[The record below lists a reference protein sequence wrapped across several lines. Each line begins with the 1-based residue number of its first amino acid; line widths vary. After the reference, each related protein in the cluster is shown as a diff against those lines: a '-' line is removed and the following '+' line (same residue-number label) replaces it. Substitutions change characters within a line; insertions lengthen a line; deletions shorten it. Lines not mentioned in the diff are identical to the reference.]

1 MNENLYKACGFF
13 IEAMRLFEV
22 SFIQSVCGSKKWDEE
37 YFDRLKGAQ
46 QVAWRNREQMLDP
59 GTNRMVLIDF
69 DNLKAFVLGFKKEL
83 VDKGV
88 LNPAD
93 ASSMATWVEELH
105 QTRNRLSHHNPIDDD
120 EVSNAFYRMKKIAE
134 LLKMTE
140 LVAELDKIKGAK
152 AAPVLTAVPAA
163 AAPQPI
169 VPPTVDIDTVADE
182 APIPAWFNTVT
193 PHYDIRNGSLD
204 ESVFAANLNEVALGT
219 GQEVYVNPTMF
230 FEKTYITV
238 GLRDIANRVI
248 TALNGE
254 DTENRVISL
263 QTGFGGGK
271 THSLI
276 SLYHIAKAGKDMLS
290 SSYAA
295 HILNSGV
302 TPKYDNAKVAVFT
315 NNTTDVAQGHI
326 LEDGTRISTL
336 WGELAYQLCGMEG
349 YRMLKDN
356 DEKKIAPTADL
367 FKKLLRECSPALLLI
382 DELADYCTKAAAVK
396 VGASTLSD
404 QTIAFMQALT
414 EAVSSVPKVVLITT
428 LPASDTEVA
437 GSAVGTKI
445 LSALEARV
453 VRVGTSIKPVGD
465 DEIFE
470 VIRRRLFE
478 SIGDP
483 IAIETV
489 VQRYRKYY
497 NKRGSELP
505 QFVNNGTYPD
515 LIRKSYP
522 FHPEVINMFHHR
534 WAQDSRFQRTRGV
547 LRLLASIVKDLWDNR
562 STLTGSNGLIH
573 TSDINLGHLQ
583 TLSSSITSLKG
594 VHWDTVISADVT
606 GTSSNSYRVDNADV
620 TSDLYKY
627 KITQGVAT
635 TVLLASIGG
644 MRNGGL
650 TMKELKLCMLR
661 PASFNHSYIDNAVGK
676 LEQVA
681 HYLYSS
687 SIQEKKLWFEARPN
701 VNILLNQAKADVRK
715 PAIDTEIN
723 NRLSS
728 AASHLSN
735 FSKILINPTP
745 ELQEIKNL
753 TLAIL
758 STDFATTAQLSNGAL
773 NRIKSISTLKGTS
786 PRVYRNTLVFLLCT
800 DHGLTILT
808 DKVKDYLACRTIL
821 ESSGTSLDPDQ
832 RTDLQTRSTANSK
845 EIETALVNAY
855 TCAVK
860 YSAHDGATV
869 CNIHPSAST
878 FSSYLADDV
887 FNALVDEEWI
897 LKVIGRGPLSD
908 AGLYPT
914 ADKPVKV
921 KEIYEAFLR
930 YDDKPKITGPHA
942 VEDCVAKYCKEGG
955 FNVAYGQ
962 PGAWTDIKVK
972 EHVFVN
978 VEEDDVWIVDKNTV
992 MPKPEKPEGPA
1003 APGPATP
1010 GPEVPGPDV
1019 PPAVKT
1025 FKRITVSGSVAVDQW
1040 NDLYSSFVQT
1050 LRDNGLRVEVKF
1062 TATSNN
1068 ALPLTENSQIYKS
1081 VKESASQLG
1090 LNLTEEE

>member
-1 MNENLYKACGFF
+1 MNEKLYKAFGVF
-13 IEAMRLFEV
+13 IEAMRLFGV
-22 SFIQSVCGSKKWDEE
+22 SFIQSICDSKKWEE
-37 YFDRLKGAQ
+37 EFFERLKGAQ
-46 QVAWRNREQMLDP
+46 QVAWRNREQMLDD
-59 GTNRMVLIDF
+59 GTNRMVLVDF
-69 DNLKAFVLGFKKEL
+69 DNLKALFLGFKKEL
-83 VDKGV
+83 IDERILSPSDV
-88 LNPAD
+88 
-93 ASSMATWVEELH
+93 SSIATWVEELH
-105 QTRNRLSHHNPIDDD
+105 QTRNRLSHHNPIDED
-120 EVSNAFYRMKKIAE
+120 EMVNAFYRMKKIAE
-134 LLKMTE
+134 SLNMTE
-140 LVAELDKIKGAK
+140 LVAELDKIKGSNNQVVNPA
-152 AAPVLTAVPAA
+152 PAA
-163 AAPQPI
+163 SAPERI
-169 VPPTVDIDTVADE
+169 APPTVDIDTLSDE
-182 APIPAWFNTVT
+182 APIPAWFNTVI

-219 GQEVYVNPTMF
+219 GQEVYANPTMF

-248 TALNGE
+248 SALNGE

-276 SLYHIAKAGKDMLS
+276 SLYHIAKAGRTMMS
-290 SSYAA
+290 SSYAS

-302 TPKYDNAKVAVFT
+302 YPKYDNARVAVFT
-315 NNTTDVAQGHI
+315 NNTTDVAQGHVMD
-326 LEDGTRISTL
+326 DGTHISTI
-336 WGELAYQLCGMEG
+336 WGELAYQLCGIEG
-349 YRMLKDN
+349 YNILRDN

-367 FKKLLRECSPALLLI
+367 FKKLLKDSSPALILI

-396 VGASTLSD
+396 VGASNLSD

-437 GSAVGTKI
+437 GSQEGTKI

-562 STLTGSNGLIH
+562 STLSGSHGLIH

-583 TLSSSITSLKG
+583 TLTSNITSLKG
-594 VHWDTVISADVT
+594 AHWDSVISADVT

-620 TSDLYKY
+620 SSDLYKY
-627 KITQGVAT
+627 RITQGVAT

-681 HYLYSS
+681 HFLYSS
-687 SIQEKKLWFEARPN
+687 NIQEKKLWFEARPN
-701 VNILLNQAKADVRK
+701 VNILLNQAKADIRK
-715 PAIDTEIN
+715 PAIDAEIN
-723 NRLSS
+723 NRLLL

-735 FSKILINPTP
+735 FSKILVNPTP
-745 ELQEIKNL
+745 DLQEIKSL
-753 TLAIL
+753 TLVVL
-758 STDFATTAQLSNGAL
+758 STDCSTTAQLGTGAL
-773 NRIKSISTLKGTS
+773 NKIKSISTLKGTN
-786 PRVYRNTLVFLLCT
+786 PRIYRNTLIFLLCT

-808 DKVKDYLACRTIL
+808 DKVKDFLSCKTIL
-821 ESSGTSLDPDQ
+821 ESSGTSLDADQ
-832 RTDLQTRSTANSK
+832 RTDLQTRMSTTSK
-845 EIETALVNAY
+845 EVETALINAY

-860 YSAHDGATV
+860 YSARDGATV
-869 CNIHPSAST
+869 CNVHPTST
-878 FSSYLADDV
+878 NFGSYLAEDV

-897 LKVIGRGPLSD
+897 LKVIGRSPLSD

-914 ADKPVKV
+914 TEKPVKV
-921 KEIYEAFLR
+921 KDIYEAFLR
-930 YDDKPKITGPHA
+930 YDDKPKIIGPHA

-962 PGAWTDIKVK
+962 PGEWTDIKVK
-972 EHVFVN
+972 EHVFVQAD
-978 VEEDDVWIVDKNTV
+978 EDDVWIVDKNTM
-992 MPKPEKPEGPA
+992 MPKPEIPDV
-1003 APGPATP
+1003 PATP
-1010 GPEVPGPDV
+1010 GSEVSNTDATCPTVAPS
-1019 PPAVKT
+1019 VKS
-1025 FKRITVSGSVAVDQW
+1025 FKRIVVSGPVAVDQW

-1050 LRDNGLRVEVKF
+1050 LRDNGLRIEVKF

-1068 ALPLTENSQIYKS
+1068 ALPLTENSQIFKS

-1090 LNLTEEE
+1090 LNITEEE

>member
-37 YFDRLKGAQ
+37 FYDRLKGAQ

-59 GTNRMVLIDF
+59 GTNRIVLIDF

-83 VDKGV
+83 VDGNI
-88 LNPAD
+88 LNSSD

-105 QTRNRLSHHNPIDDD
+105 QTRNRLSHHNPIDEE
-120 EVSNAFYRMKKIAE
+120 EVANAFYRMKKIAE

-140 LVAELDKIKGAK
+140 LVSELDKIKAAK
-152 AAPVLTAVPAA
+152 TVVPASPAPAA
-163 AAPQPI
+163 AAPAPI
-169 VPPTVDIDTVADE
+169 IPPSVDVDTVSDE
-182 APIPAWFNTVT
+182 APIPAWFNTVV

-238 GLRDIANRVI
+238 GLRDIVNRVI

-276 SLYHIAKAGKDMLS
+276 SLYHIAKAGKDMMS
-290 SSYAA
+290 SSYAS
-295 HILNSGV
+295 HILNNGV
-302 TPKYDNAKVAVFT
+302 YPKYDNAKVAVFT
-315 NNTTDVAQGHI
+315 NNTTDVAQGHA
-326 LEDGTRISTL
+326 LEDGTHIYTL
-336 WGELAYQLCGMEG
+336 WGELAYQLCGIEG
-349 YRMLKDN
+349 YNMLKDN
-356 DEKKIAPTADL
+356 DAKRIAPTANL
-367 FKKLLRECSPALLLI
+367 FKKLLKECSPALLLI
-382 DELADYCTKAAAVK
+382 DELADYCSKAAAVE

-414 EAVSSVPKVVLITT
+414 EAVSSVPKVVMITT

-562 STLTGSNGLIH
+562 ATMTGSNGLIH
-573 TSDINLGHLQ
+573 TSDINLSHLQ
-583 TLSSSITSLKG
+583 TLTSSITSLKG
-594 VHWDTVISADVT
+594 VHWDSVISADVT
-606 GTSSNSYRVDNADV
+606 GTSSNSYHVDNLDAA
-620 TSDLYKY
+620 SDLYKY

-687 SIQEKKLWFEARPN
+687 NIQEKKLWFEARPN
-701 VNILLNQAKADVRK
+701 INILLNQAKADVRK
-715 PAIDTEIN
+715 PAIDAEIN
-723 NRLSS
+723 SRLTS
-728 AASHLSN
+728 ALSHLSN
-735 FSKILINPTP
+735 FTKILINPTP
-745 ELQEIKNL
+745 DLQEVKGL

-758 STDFATTAQLSNGAL
+758 STDYATPAQLSNAVS
-773 NRIKSISTLKGTS
+773 NRIKAISTQKGTS

-800 DHGLTILT
+800 DHGLTILA

-821 ESSGTSLDPDQ
+821 ESTGTSLDPDQ
-832 RTDLQTRSTANSK
+832 RTDLQSRSTTTSK

-860 YSAHDGATV
+860 YSAHDGSTV
-869 CNIHPSAST
+869 CNIHPSAT
-878 FSSYLADDV
+878 NFGSYLAEDV

-897 LKVIGRGPLSD
+897 LKVIGRGPLSE
-908 AGLYPT
+908 AGLYP
-914 ADKPVKV
+914 APDKPVKV
-921 KEIYEAFLR
+921 KDIYEAFLR

-962 PGAWTDIKVK
+962 PGAFTDIKVK
-972 EHVFVN
+972 EHVFVRAD
-978 VEEDDVWIVDKNTV
+978 EDDVWIVDKNTV
-992 MPKPEKPEGPA
+992 MPAPEHPTGSADNPSGGKGPS
-1003 APGPATP
+1003 APPT
-1010 GPEVPGPDV
+1010 DN

-1025 FKRITVSGSVAVDQW
+1025 FRRITISGSVSVDQW
-1040 NDLYSSFVQT
+1040 NDLYSSFIQT
-1050 LRDNGLRVEVKF
+1050 LRDNGLHIEVKF
-1062 TATSNN
+1062 SATSNN
-1068 ALPLTENSQIYKS
+1068 AITFTENSQIYKS

-1090 LNLTEEE
+1090 LNLIEEE

>member
-22 SFIQSVCGSKKWDEE
+22 SFIQSVCGSKTWDEE
-37 YFDRLKGAQ
+37 YYDRLKGAQ

-83 VDKGV
+83 VDEGI
-88 LNPAD
+88 LNPSD

-105 QTRNRLSHHNPIDDD
+105 QTRNRLSHHNPIDAD
-120 EVSNAFYRMKKIAE
+120 EEANAFYRMKKIAE
-134 LLKMTE
+134 LLKMNE
-140 LVAELDKIKGAK
+140 LVSELDKIKASK
-152 AAPVLTAVPAA
+152 VSPVAIPAPAA
-163 AAPQPI
+163 AAPAP
-169 VPPTVDIDTVADE
+169 VAPPVVDVDAVSDE
-182 APIPAWFNTVT
+182 APIPAWFNNVV

-230 FEKTYITV
+230 FEKTYVTV

-276 SLYHIAKAGKDMLS
+276 SLYHIAKAGKDIMS
-290 SSYAA
+290 NSYAS

-302 TPKYDNAKVAVFT
+302 YPKYDNAKVAVFT

-349 YRMLKDN
+349 YNKLKDN

-367 FKKLLRECSPALLLI
+367 FKSILKESAPALLLI

-437 GSAVGTKI
+437 GSAEGTKI

-478 SIGDP
+478 SIGDSV
-483 IAIETV
+483 AIETV

-505 QFVNNGTYPD
+505 QFVNNGTYPE

-562 STLTGSNGLIH
+562 STMTGSNGLIH
-573 TSDINLGHLQ
+573 TSDINLSHLQ
-583 TLSSSITSLKG
+583 TLTSNITSLKG
-594 VHWDTVISADVT
+594 AHWDTVISADVS
-606 GTSSNSYRVDNADV
+606 GTSSNSYRVDNLDAA
-620 TSDLYKY
+620 SDLYKY

-644 MRNGGL
+644 MNNGGL

-681 HYLYSS
+681 HYLYASN
-687 SIQEKKLWFEARPN
+687 IQEKKLWFEARPN
-701 VNILLNQAKADVRK
+701 INILLNQAKADVRK
-715 PAIDTEIN
+715 PAIDAEIN
-723 NRLSS
+723 ARLT
-728 AASHLSN
+728 AASSHLSN
-735 FSKILINPTP
+735 FTKILVNPTP
-745 ELQEIKNL
+745 ELQEMKAL
-753 TLAIL
+753 SLVIL
-758 STDFATTAQLSNGAL
+758 STDYATTAQLSNGAL
-773 NRIKSISTLKGTS
+773 NRIKAISTQKGTS

-808 DKVKDYLACRTIL
+808 DKVKDYLACKTIL
-821 ESSGTSLDPDQ
+821 ESTGTSLDPDQ
-832 RTDLQTRSTANSK
+832 RVDLQGRSSTNNK
-845 EIETALVNAY
+845 EIEAALVNAY

-860 YSAHDGATV
+860 YSAHDGATI
-869 CNIHPSAST
+869 CNIHPSST
-878 FSSYLADDV
+878 NFSSYLAEDV

-897 LKVIGRGPLSD
+897 LKVIGRGPLSE

-914 ADKPVKV
+914 HEKPVKV
-921 KEIYEAFLR
+921 KDIYEAFLR

-942 VEDCVAKYCKEGG
+942 VEDCVAKYCKEGS

-962 PGAWTDIKVK
+962 PGAFVDIKVK
-972 EHVFVN
+972 EHVFVHAD
-978 VEEDDVWIVDKNTV
+978 EDDVWIVDKNTV
-992 MPKPEKPEGPA
+992 MPKPEQPAGPSGNPPA
-1003 APGPATP
+1003 GSGPQDPPVVT
-1010 GPEVPGPDV
+1010 

-1025 FKRITVSGSVAVDQW
+1025 FKRITVAGAVSVDHW

-1050 LRDNGLRVEVKF
+1050 LRDNGLQIEVKF

-1068 ALPLTENSQIYKS
+1068 AITFTENSQIYKS

-1090 LNLTEEE
+1090 LTLTEEE

>member
-1 MNENLYKACGFF
+1 
-13 IEAMRLFEV
+13 
-22 SFIQSVCGSKKWDEE
+22 
-37 YFDRLKGAQ
+37 
-46 QVAWRNREQMLDP
+46 
-59 GTNRMVLIDF
+59 
-69 DNLKAFVLGFKKEL
+69 
-83 VDKGV
+83 
-88 LNPAD
+88 
-93 ASSMATWVEELH
+93 
-105 QTRNRLSHHNPIDDD
+105 
-120 EVSNAFYRMKKIAE
+120 
-134 LLKMTE
+134 
-140 LVAELDKIKGAK
+140 
-152 AAPVLTAVPAA
+152 
-163 AAPQPI
+163 
-169 VPPTVDIDTVADE
+169 
-182 APIPAWFNTVT
+182 
-193 PHYDIRNGSLD
+193 
-204 ESVFAANLNEVALGT
+204 
-219 GQEVYVNPTMF
+219 
-230 FEKTYITV
+230 
-238 GLRDIANRVI
+238 
-248 TALNGE
+248 
-254 DTENRVISL
+254 
-263 QTGFGGGK
+263 
-271 THSLI
+271 
-276 SLYHIAKAGKDMLS
+276 
-290 SSYAA
+290 
-295 HILNSGV
+295 
-302 TPKYDNAKVAVFT
+302 
-315 NNTTDVAQGHI
+315 
-326 LEDGTRISTL
+326 
-336 WGELAYQLCGMEG
+336 
-349 YRMLKDN
+349 MLKDN

-701 VNILLNQAKADVRK
+701 VNILLNQAK
-715 PAIDTEIN
+715 
-723 NRLSS
+723 
-728 AASHLSN
+728 
-735 FSKILINPTP
+735 
-745 ELQEIKNL
+745 
-753 TLAIL
+753 
-758 STDFATTAQLSNGAL
+758 
-773 NRIKSISTLKGTS
+773 
-786 PRVYRNTLVFLLCT
+786 
-800 DHGLTILT
+800 
-808 DKVKDYLACRTIL
+808 
-821 ESSGTSLDPDQ
+821 ES
-832 RTDLQTRSTANSK
+832 
-845 EIETALVNAY
+845 
-855 TCAVK
+855 
-860 YSAHDGATV
+860 
-869 CNIHPSAST
+869 
-878 FSSYLADDV
+878 
-887 FNALVDEEWI
+887 
-897 LKVIGRGPLSD
+897 
-908 AGLYPT
+908 
-914 ADKPVKV
+914 
-921 KEIYEAFLR
+921 
-930 YDDKPKITGPHA
+930 
-942 VEDCVAKYCKEGG
+942 
-955 FNVAYGQ
+955 
-962 PGAWTDIKVK
+962 
-972 EHVFVN
+972 
-978 VEEDDVWIVDKNTV
+978 
-992 MPKPEKPEGPA
+992 
-1003 APGPATP
+1003 
-1010 GPEVPGPDV
+1010 
-1019 PPAVKT
+1019 
-1025 FKRITVSGSVAVDQW
+1025 
-1040 NDLYSSFVQT
+1040 
-1050 LRDNGLRVEVKF
+1050 
-1062 TATSNN
+1062 
-1068 ALPLTENSQIYKS
+1068 
-1081 VKESASQLG
+1081 
-1090 LNLTEEE
+1090 

>member
-1 MNENLYKACGFF
+1 MNENLYKAFGFF

-22 SFIQSVCGSKKWDEE
+22 SFIQSVCGSKKWDDEF
-37 YFDRLKGAQ
+37 FDRLKGGQ
-46 QVAWRNREQMLDP
+46 QVAWRNREQMLDSS
-59 GTNRMVLIDF
+59 TNRMVLIDF
-69 DNLKAFVLGFKKEL
+69 DNLKAFFLGYKQEL
-83 VDKGV
+83 IDNGILTPSDV
-88 LNPAD
+88 
-93 ASSMATWVEELH
+93 SSIATWVEELH
-105 QTRNRLSHHNPIDDD
+105 QTRNRLSHHNPIDED
-120 EVSNAFYRMKKIAE
+120 EVANAFYRMKKIAE
-134 LLKMTE
+134 QLQMSE
-140 LVAELDKIKGAK
+140 LVTELDKIKASK
-152 AAPVLTAVPAA
+152 THASSPAIPVASAPEKVVTKV
-163 AAPQPI
+163 
-169 VPPTVDIDTVADE
+169 VDVDAISDD
-182 APIPAWFNTVT
+182 APIPSWFSNVT

-238 GLRDIANRVI
+238 GLRDIANRVV

-276 SLYHIAKAGKDMLS
+276 SLYHIAKAGKNILQS
-290 SSYAA
+290 SFAS
-295 HILNSGV
+295 HILNNGV
-302 TPKYDNAKVAVFT
+302 YPKYDNAKVAVFT
-315 NNTTDVAQGHI
+315 NNTTDVAQGHV

-349 YRMLKDN
+349 YNMIKDN
-356 DEKKIAPTADL
+356 DIKMIAPTADL
-367 FKKLLRECSPALLLI
+367 FKQILRNSSPSLLLI
-382 DELADYCTKAAAVK
+382 DELADYCAKAAAIK
-396 VGASTLSD
+396 VGATTLSD

-428 LPASDTEVA
+428 LPSSDTEVA
-437 GSAVGTKI
+437 GSAIGTKI

-465 DEIFE
+465 DEIYE

-497 NKRGSELP
+497 NKRSSELP

-562 STLTGSNGLIH
+562 SMMTGSNGLIH
-573 TSDINLGHLQ
+573 TSDINLSHLQ
-583 TLSSSITSLKG
+583 TLTSSITSLKG
-594 VHWDTVISADVT
+594 AHWDSVISADVT
-606 GTSSNSYRVDNADV
+606 GTSSNSYHVDNGDV
-620 TSDLYKY
+620 SSDLYKY

-650 TMKELKLCMLR
+650 TMKDLKLCMLR
-661 PASFNHSYIDNAVGK
+661 PAAFNHSYIDNAVGK

-701 VNILLNQAKADVRK
+701 INILLNQAKADVRK
-715 PAIDTEIN
+715 AAIDAEIN
-723 NRLSS
+723 GRLSS
-728 AASHLSN
+728 ATSQLSN
-735 FSKILINPTP
+735 FSKILVNPTP
-745 ELQEIKNL
+745 ELQEVKSL
-753 TLAIL
+753 SLVIL
-758 STDFATTAQLSNGAL
+758 STDYTATTQLSNGAL
-773 NRIKSISTLKGTS
+773 NRIKAISTLKGSS
-786 PRVYRNTLVFLLCT
+786 PRVYRNTLVFLVCT

-808 DKVKDYLACRTIL
+808 DKVKDYLACKTIL
-821 ESSGTSLDPDQ
+821 ESTGTSLDSDQ
-832 RTDLQTRSTANSK
+832 RTDLNTRSSAFSK
-845 EIETALVNAY
+845 EIETALINAY
-855 TCAVK
+855 TCAAR
-860 YSAHDGATV
+860 YSVQDGASTI
-869 CNIHPSAST
+869 NIHPTANS
-878 FSSYLADDV
+878 FGFYLANDV
-887 FNALVDEEWI
+887 FNAMVDEEWI
-897 LKVIGRGPLSD
+897 LRVIGRGPLSE

-914 ADKPVKV
+914 PEKPVKV
-921 KEIYEAFLR
+921 KDIYEAFLR

-942 VEDCVAKYCKEGG
+942 VEDCIAKYCKEGG

-962 PGAWTDIKVK
+962 IGAFTDIKHK
-972 EHVFVN
+972 EHVYVHAD
-978 VEEDDVWIVDKNTV
+978 EDDIWIVDKNTL
-992 MPKPEKPEGPA
+992 MPEPEKHEVTNIGNGPTSGTI
-1003 APGPATP
+1003 PCNPLDNP
-1010 GPEVPGPDV
+1010 VDI
-1019 PPAVKT
+1019 KT
-1025 FKRITVSGSVAVDQW
+1025 FKKITISGNVSIDHWS
-1040 NDLYSSFVQT
+1040 DLYSSFIQT
-1050 LRDNGLRVEVKF
+1050 LRDNGLQIEVKF

-1068 ALPLTENSQIYKS
+1068 AITLTENSQIYKS

-1090 LNLTEEE
+1090 MNLREE